1 MANVRLKSG
10 TRISIVVFTS
20 ISIALSNL
28 FPSQGASVLD
38 LLPGGSQSPGYYG
51 VTFEE
56 RQSGYSENVSVITSN
71 VAVADRVNGVAG
83 MFLCS
88 SMDDPQCSKGAHVT
102 AQLILPPCIAA
113 TDRMCVEALSIG
125 STSATM
131 EPAILEK
138 EIASLKS
145 PADSITG
152 LPRGGGPSLWSAP
165 TVANKSG
172 TKTYGVNVRVMYF
185 QNREKAGSAGK
196 RNAPITLTSMRVSVF
211 PVSITAGKYY
221 PLESYS
227 TVNPD
232 GGATYGIRPTGN
244 DYDNLTDCAWTE
256 SGSCA
261 KYVDFADNTR
271 VGLSLRMGSEMT
283 GWLYGRM
290 KDVDVEVS
298 PLGDKFNKIYIEA
311 NPVAA
316 PGAYGFIKK
325 SELKNNPKLDERIR
339 LSSGEFGYNEMI
351 NSDFS
356 RVGGYDPVGNFEDFQ
371 AFEPILKTKP
381 GYRAQWVVSAGA
393 SANGYRATSSN
404 ACFEDKTKL
413 LGIVTTNALIYSPAA
428 PEFKDGTLNYKVA
441 GLHHTEDG
449 VTLTRGSYDLAI
461 RSSVARC
468 VYGFTDA
475 PFQASISV
483 VGADGTEQTIATESV
498 REDKKREWLFLS
510 AQNFTFSAPTIKVK
524 LVQDKPL
531 SAAPSQSDKPISAT
545 TAPSKQSAPVKKAAP
560 KLKVI
565 NCIKG
570 KMSKKVS
577 GTNPKCPSGYKTK

>member
-1 MANVRLKSG
+1 
-10 TRISIVVFTS
+10 VFTS

-56 RQSGYSENVSVITSN
+56 RQPSYAENVSVITSN
-71 VAVADRVNGVAG
+71 VAEADRVNGVAG

-102 AQLILPPCIAA
+102 AQLILPPCVSA

-227 TVNPD
+227 TVNSD

-393 SANGYRATSSN
+393 SANGYRATSN

-531 SAAPSQSDKPISAT
+531 SAAPSQSDKPMSST
-545 TAPSKQSAPVKKAAP
+545 TAPGKQSAPVKKAAP

-565 NCIKG
+565 NCVKG
-570 KMSKKVS
+570 KMNKKVS